1 MNCHETRELLS
12 GLVDGALTPEE
23 QRGVDSHLAECAD
36 CRKEHERF
44 SATITLLRRMERPRP
59 PVGFVDRVLASVQP
73 APWHRSTRYPATPT
87 LSVAAPHERSISVP
101 LTAAAVIVPGAD
113 GGSVSDVCGV
123 AVAVP
128 EYPLKLFAASAAR
141 TR

>member
-1 MNCHETRELLS
+1 MSVISVPN
-12 GLVDGALTPEE
+12 
-23 QRGVDSHLAECAD
+23 
-36 CRKEHERF
+36 
-44 SATITLLRRMERPRP
+44 
-59 PVGFVDRVLASVQP
+59 FVNAVQP

-87 LSVAAPHERSISVP
+87 LSVAAPHDRSISVP

-113 GGSVSDVCGV
+113 GGSVSDVCNVV
-123 AVAVP
+123 AVATP